1 MSKLNNK
8 LETKPDTTT
17 GNKTGNK
24 KSLDVFQDHNGLRK
38 MSYAPIFLLSGLL
51 VELKRWYIRVT

>member
-51 VELKRWYIRVT
+51 VELKR